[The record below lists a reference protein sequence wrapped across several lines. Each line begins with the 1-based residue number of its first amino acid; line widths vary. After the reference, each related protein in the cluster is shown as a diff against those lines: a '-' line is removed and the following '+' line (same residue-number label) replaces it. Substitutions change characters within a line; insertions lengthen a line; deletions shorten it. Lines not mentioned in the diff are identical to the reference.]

1 MVEYYKVAPKQQ
13 TATMETTA
21 MLDKADQSTLNSLRW
36 HWDTAY
42 AINCD
47 GTIWTAIPAAEPEA
61 VLTAGSAM
69 ELRTAMQNDYAARA
83 MRANATAARWAGFS
97 SI

>member
-1 MVEYYKVAPKQQ
+1 
-13 TATMETTA
+13 

-47 GTIWTAIPAAEPEA
+47 GRIWTAIP
-61 VLTAGSAM
+61 V
-69 ELRTAMQNDYAARA
+69 AARA
-83 MRANATAARWAGFS
+83 MRSNATAVRWAGFS
-97 SI
+97 SL

>member
-1 MVEYYKVAPKQQ
+1 MLKVSGRGR
-13 TATMETTA
+13 ETA
-21 MLDKADQSTLNSLRW
+21 MLDKEDQSTLNALRW
-36 HWDTAY
+36 HWDKAY

-47 GTIWTAIPAAEPEA
+47 GKTWTAIPAAEPET
-61 VLTAGSAM
+61 VLTASTAT

-97 SI
+97 SL

>member
-1 MVEYYKVAPKQQ
+1 MSYYLRNTEGRQ
-13 TATMETTA
+13 TA

-47 GTIWTAIPAAEPEA
+47 GTIRTAIPAAEPEA

>member
-1 MVEYYKVAPKQQ
+1 
-13 TATMETTA
+13 
-21 MLDKADQSTLNSLRW
+21 MLAKEDQSTLNALRW
-36 HWDTAY
+36 HWDKAY

-47 GTIWTAIPAAEPEA
+47 GKTWTAIPAAEPEA
-61 VLTAGSAM
+61 VLTASTAT

-97 SI
+97 SL

>member
-1 MVEYYKVAPKQQ
+1 MSYYLGKPEGRQA
-13 TATMETTA
+13 A
-21 MLDKADQSTLNSLRW
+21 MLEKADQSTLNSLRW

-42 AINCD
+42 AVNCD
-47 GTIWTAIPAAEPEA
+47 GRIWTAIPVAEPEA
-61 VLTAGSAM
+61 VLTASSPM